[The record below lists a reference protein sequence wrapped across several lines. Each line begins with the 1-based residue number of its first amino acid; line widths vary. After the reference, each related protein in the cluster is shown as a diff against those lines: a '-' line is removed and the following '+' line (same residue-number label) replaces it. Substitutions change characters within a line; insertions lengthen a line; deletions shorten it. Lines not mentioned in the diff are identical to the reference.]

1 MAVNSFADALLLEAL
16 PAIEKTRYAEL
27 SSTVIILFDHIITL
41 DQEINLIWHSHWS
54 LGKILFLLNRYY
66 ALCIVIFNNYAL
78 FNNNNLTD
86 SHSTHRSPPF
96 SCLSW
101 FRWQGWTGVIT
112 FVIAELILQLRLYA
126 LYFRDRRILACMVSV
141 CLGAAASSAYV
152 MGSGLSHITSVA
164 VTLPHT
170 RSTVCVPSGL
180 PGNFYAFW
188 IPMLISESVLCG
200 LALFRGFQ
208 SYRPGSNV
216 FQSGRRIIEI
226 LVRDS
231 LSYFVIIFATYL
243 VNAILFLTRPD
254 SEVEIPIGF
263 AVALS
268 VVMSNRLCLNVR
280 GYIRAEHA
288 SLLTSLPPRPPGA
301 GAYPHA
307 GSGIGIG
314 SGSGGYPGTALV
326 SLDGY
331 GGSRAGYE
339 GDYDEDYDEEGYY
352 ESAEERSWGGRGSAG
367 ERRGPGAGEGTVSIV
382 SGGAL
387 SELEMRELRAMRA
400 KSPKHLRTL

>member
-1 MAVNSFADALLLEAL
+1 MAVTSFADALLLGAL

-41 DQEINLIWHSHWS
+41 DQEHSHWS
-54 LGKILFLLNRYY
+54 LGKVLFLLNRYY
-66 ALCIVIFNNYAL
+66 ALCIVI
-78 FNNNNLTD
+78 
-86 SHSTHRSPPF
+86 
-96 SCLSW
+96 CLSW
-101 FRWQGWTGVIT
+101 FKWQGWTGVIT

-126 LYFRDRRILACMVSV
+126 LYFRDRRVLACMVSV

-243 VNAILFLTRPD
+243 VNAILFLTRPGP
-254 SEVEIPIGF
+254 EVEIPIGF

-301 GAYPHA
+301 GA
-307 GSGIGIG
+307 
-314 SGSGGYPGTALV
+314 
-326 SLDGY
+326 
-331 GGSRAGYE
+331 GSRAGYE
-339 GDYDEDYDEEGYY
+339 GDYDDDYDAGYCY
-352 ESAEERSWGGRGSAG
+352 ESTEERSWGGAG
-367 ERRGPGAGEGTVSIV
+367 ERGVGEGTVSV
-382 SGGAL
+382 VHDGVL

>member
-1 MAVNSFADALLLEAL
+1 MAANPSPDAVLLGAL
-16 PAIEKTRYAEL
+16 PAIENTRYAEL

-41 DQEINLIWHSHWS
+41 DQEHSHWS
-54 LGKILFLLNRYY
+54 LGKVLFLVNRYY
-66 ALCIVIFNNYAL
+66 ALCIVI
-78 FNNNNLTD
+78 
-86 SHSTHRSPPF
+86 
-96 SCLSW
+96 CLSW
-101 FRWQGWTGVIT
+101 FKWQGWTGVVT

-126 LYFRDRRILACMVSV
+126 LYFRDRRVLACMVSV

-152 MGSGLSHITSVA
+152 VGHGLSHITSVA

-180 PGNFYAFW
+180 PGDFYAFW

-280 GYIRAEHA
+280 GYIRAERA
-288 SLLTSLPPRPPGA
+288 SLVTSLPHARSAPGDTQRT
-301 GAYPHA
+301 PTPTPVSV
-307 GSGIGIG
+307 GS
-314 SGSGGYPGTALV
+314 T
-326 SLDGY
+326 D
-331 GGSRAGYE
+331 
-339 GDYDEDYDEEGYY
+339 
-352 ESAEERSWGGRGSAG
+352 ERSWGGAAG
-367 ERRGPGAGEGTVSIV
+367 ERGAGGEGTVSIV
-382 SGGAL
+382 HGGVL